1 MTMHRRDYEL
11 IAKVFKRARSLSE
24 AVELLTPELARDN
37 PAFNPD
43 KFLTA
48 CRKEEVSNSC
58 GCVFADLNTRPPNG
72 RCINLA
78 EPDAIRALTE
88 YCKGD
93 VLMTSELKP
102 CPFCG
107 GENVHLNEN
116 YESFGIRMTSIWCG
130 TCDASFTNTMATK
143 EATISLWN
151 SHQV

>member
-1 MTMHRRDYEL
+1 MTMHRKDYEL

-24 AVELLTPELARDN
+24 AVELLAPELARDN

-43 KFLTA
+43 KFFTA
-48 CRKEEVSNSC
+48 CRKGVTEEPRS
-58 GCVFADLNTRPPNG
+58 
-72 RCINLA
+72 
-78 EPDAIRALTE
+78 
-88 YCKGD
+88 
-93 VLMTSELKP
+93 LKP

-107 GENVHLNEN
+107 GKNVHLNEN

-151 SHQV
+151 SRQV